1 MRNLRSV
8 IFGLSFLIG
17 GVFLANLFG
26 AEAGAQ
32 QQTVERIWAA
42 EDCKNISDSSGLFLY
57 VSGENLGEGER
68 LTNEGYD
75 AEARESYESGL
86 RFSEL
91 AANFARNFEVYCK

>member
-8 IFGLSFLIG
+8 IFGLSCLLG

-42 EDCKNISDSSGLFLY
+42 EDCENISDASGLFLY
-57 VSGENLGEGER
+57 VSGELLEEGER
-68 LTNEGYD
+68 LTNEGYET
-75 AEARESYESGL
+75 EARESYEDGLGFSG
-86 RFSEL
+86 L